1 MITQPIA
8 SHFIN
13 GQYVEDK
20 NGSPIDVVYPAT
32 GEVIARVYEA
42 TSKII
47 DNAITSAKSAQ
58 TAWAKLSGTERGRVL
73 LRAAS
78 IIRERNRD
86 LSILETYDTGKPLSE
101 TLYADATSAADALE
115 YFGGLAG
122 TITGEHIPLSDG
134 NWAYTKYEPLG
145 VCLGIGAWNYP
156 TQISC
161 WKGAPA
167 LACGNAMIF
176 KPSEITPLCALKIAE
191 ILESRGMTKVD
202 TSRVT
207 ARIPVIQFID
217 PVTGLDCDICINNQL
232 ALRNTKLLRS
242 YQRNRKTEIG
252 NFTFIVNE
260 EKPTTNQLLKKKN
273 EELDKTNYNR
283 NCWLVGAVKKMM
295 NLKCGL
301 EEIGNIYEKIKIPLF
316 FSISKNFYFK
326 NNKKFQRMLVRRN

>member
-1 MITQPIA
+1 MITQPKA

-42 TSKII
+42 TSNII
-47 DNAITSAKSAQ
+47 DNAITSAKIAQ
-58 TAWAKLSGTERGRVL
+58 TAWAKLSGTERGRIL
-73 LRAAS
+73 LRAAA

-134 NWAYTKYEPLG
+134 NWAYTKHEPLG

-191 ILESRGMTKVD
+191 LLVD
-202 TSRVT
+202 
-207 ARIPVIQFID
+207 
-217 PVTGLDCDICINNQL
+217 
-232 ALRNTKLLRS
+232 
-242 YQRNRKTEIG
+242 
-252 NFTFIVNE
+252 
-260 EKPTTNQLLKKKN
+260 QLLV
-273 EELDKTNYNR
+273 DDR
-283 NCWLVGAVKKMM
+283 NI
-295 NLKCGL
+295 N
-301 EEIGNIYEKIKIPLF
+301 
-316 FSISKNFYFK
+316 
-326 NNKKFQRMLVRRN
+326 